1 MIIILILRLTS
12 LGSAFGRHIEIKK
25 LTEESSRALCNT
37 SGRSDSEDGYSL
49 FLQEERAVSS
59 YTHHTGLQEL
69 LGKLDGLPLIF
80 DAAGSYIRST
90 GMTVAYYN
98 AL

>member
-1 MIIILILRLTS
+1 MDALCLTS

-25 LTEESSRALCNT
+25 LTEEESSRALCNT
-37 SGRSDSEDGYSL
+37 SGKSDSEDGYSL